1 MKPATRIIVLVFCAV
16 LMNLTQTNGLAAQPV
31 RKQGAKTDS
40 KPKPQTS
47 TEYWREYAKTHIAD
61 PPTVGSTGQL
71 NYNLTIVQ
79 VVDENN
85 AVCRF
90 GTGGELM
97 YWFVMPTTNLVDG
110 EMIDTGGQV
119 FTVTGTKTYTTILG
133 ATKKVYVFERATA
146 LPNVAKPAAEAKARH
161 EDAARQQR
169 IENAKWRTWT
179 AANGKHRVAAKF
191 VKVTNGVLTLE
202 TKDRRTIEVPLA
214 QLLPNDQEFVRLRKW
229 MKPETTEPQSTST
242 PPPPATVAKAVP
254 EVAPKAAN
262 TDTRTR
268 WLNESYG
275 TTIYQVNGKDWAELE
290 NATQKIRWTL
300 TETVRTDEYIE
311 LYNATRNQNWRLMA
325 EKMDLKEGEQWK
337 WVSTGH
343 WHTPDAHVSAN

>member
-1 MKPATRIIVLVFCAV
+1 MKPATRIVALVFCAM
-16 LMNLTQTNGLAAQPV
+16 LMNLAQTNGLAAQPV
-31 RKQGAKTDS
+31 RKQGAKTDT
-40 KPKPQTS
+40 KPKPQTA

-85 AVCRF
+85 AICRF

-146 LPNVAKPAAEAKARH
+146 LPNVAKPAAEAKARQ
-161 EDAARQQR
+161 EEAVRQQR

-179 AANGKHRVAAKF
+179 AANGNHRMEAKF

-202 TKDRRTIEVPLA
+202 TKDGRTIEVPLA
-214 QLLPNDQEFVRLRKW
+214 QLLPEDQEFVRLRKW

-242 PPPPATVAKAVP
+242 PPPPATGAKAVP
-254 EVAPKAAN
+254 EVAPKAAD
-262 TDTRTR
+262 TDARTR

-275 TTIYQVNGKDWAELE
+275 STIYQVKGKEWAELD
-290 NATQKIRWTL
+290 NATQKVKWAL
-300 TETVRTDEYIE
+300 TETARTAEYVE
-311 LYNATRNQNWRLMA
+311 LHNAARNQHWRLTA
-325 EKMDLKEGEQWK
+325 KQMDMRVGDEWK
-337 WVSTGH
+337 WVSNGH
-343 WHTPDAHVSAN
+343 WDNAVASPPAN